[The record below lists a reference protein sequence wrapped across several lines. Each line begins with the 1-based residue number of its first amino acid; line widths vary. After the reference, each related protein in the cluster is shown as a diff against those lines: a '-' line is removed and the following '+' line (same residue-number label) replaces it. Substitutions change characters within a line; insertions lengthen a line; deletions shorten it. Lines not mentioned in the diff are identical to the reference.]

1 MSEIRKGQLTLFH
14 HADVNAAFETTGLAV
29 TPVVFGDGAASAEWA
44 GEGGFTLH
52 AASTGVQNDQLFRIS
67 DSLSWRIH
75 VVEMRVVALCIMLG
89 KHLRSNKNIFY

>member
-1 MSEIRKGQLTLFH
+1 MSGTGQLTLFH

-52 AASTGVQNDQLFRIS
+52 AASAGVQNNCLFRII
-67 DSLSWRIH
+67 DSLSCSVHIVGMEGCDFLHHAVKRF
-75 VVEMRVVALCIMLG
+75 
-89 KHLRSNKNIFY
+89 K